1 MAPGAAGLGVG
12 EGENGAV
19 VSEVGAGTALLAQL
33 AAVKR
38 VAEVPSGKPVQHEES
53 EEDPM
58 GWLQPKPTSPDG
70 QDNDDG
76 DALSFFV
83 AAGQ

>member
-1 MAPGAAGLGVG
+1 MAPSAAGLGVG
-12 EGENGAV
+12 DGDDGAV

-38 VAEVPSGKPVQHEES
+38 ATEVPSGKPVQHEKS

-58 GWLQPKPTSPDG
+58 GWLQPKPGSPDG
-70 QDNDDG
+70 QDNDGG